1 MTEAVANATKER
13 LFLRQW
19 IGKNVVVKTD
29 LKEGDAKCTGCL
41 TNIVFDG
48 NRLMYIMLDD
58 VCCVNFDHI
67 VTISLS

>member
-1 MTEAVANATKER
+1 MTEAIANATKER

-19 IGKNVVVKTD
+19 IGKNVQVKTD
-29 LKEGDAKCTGCL
+29 LPGGSAAHTGAL

-58 VCCVNFDHI
+58 KHCLNFDHI
-67 VTISLS
+67 VEISLG